1 MKTFTVPVTT
11 RYSDI
16 DMNGHVNNAVYFT
29 YMENARTELLFNE
42 FTHYLKRDTVFIIA
56 EANCRYKRP
65 VLLSDNIV
73 CDMNFELLSP
83 LRISVSY
90 YFRNTEKSILHAEG
104 RTIMVMVNK
113 QTNRPVAIPQELINR
128 MTD

>member
-1 MKTFTVPVTT
+1 MKTFTVPVTI

-29 YMENARTELLFNE
+29 YMENARTELLFND
-42 FTHYLKRDTVFIIA
+42 FTYYLERNILFIIA

-65 VLLSDNIV
+65 ILLNDNIV

-90 YFRNTEKSILHAEG
+90 YFRNIDSDSLHAKG
-104 RTIMVMVNK
+104 RTIMVMVNNK
-113 QTNRPVAIPQELINR
+113 TNRPVAIPQELINR